1 MKLSNR
7 TAKLFSIFAAC
18 ALLLCSCNKN
28 NSEEVKGPVFTVKGT
43 ITNAADRNI
52 AVFHIDDNGITE
64 MGSAKLGK
72 NGCFEFPVASPEH
85 FDFYLL
91 NVDSCGTIAFVAD
104 STETITINGNG
115 DNLIE
120 DYAIDGNA
128 ENLKIKEISTLRS
141 ALEKQVTTMAN
152 SKSPAV
158 LKTEREIRE
167 LVNEFKENLITQY
180 IVPAPGSISAYFALT
195 LTVGNIPIFNPLAD
209 RNDSKCFAAV
219 ATSYERLHPDTR
231 HARNVKRIAEQG
243 LNATRQPK
251 TVEVEVEESEATTTG
266 LFDIKLPQEE
276 GDSIALSSLKGK
288 VVMLDFT
295 AYANTDLSSRNIALR
310 ELYNKY
316 GKRGFEIYQIS
327 LDTREHFWQQ
337 SAANLPWVCVRDARG
352 ASTIL
357 YNVESIPTFFLISK
371 KGEVRLRDAQISDID
386 KEIEKLLKE

>member
-1 MKLSNR
+1 MNLSNR
-7 TAKLFSIFAAC
+7 TAKLFSILAAC
-18 ALLLCSCNKN
+18 ALLLCSCGKN
-28 NSEEVKGPVFTVKGT
+28 NSEGAKDPVFTVKGT

-52 AVFHIDDNGITE
+52 AVYHIDDNGIME

-128 ENLKIKEISTLRS
+128 ENLKIKEISILRN

-158 LKTEREIRE
+158 LKTEREIRD

-352 ASTIL
+352 TYTRL